1 MCIINIKQTA
11 VLHGCTL
18 ILGFFLAVIVV
29 GSIWDHHI
37 FRGKSA
43 EIEEMGF
50 CSVMR
55 YLDAPVMLVERDLSI
70 VIFHDHLHIL
80 WLHISGKQKVQFAVT
95 CVLECKADL
104 VAELA

>member
-1 MCIINIKQTA
+1 
-11 VLHGCTL
+11 
-18 ILGFFLAVIVV
+18 
-29 GSIWDHHI
+29 
-37 FRGKSA
+37 
-43 EIEEMGF
+43 
-50 CSVMR
+50 MR

>member
-1 MCIINIKQTA
+1 MGIIDIKQAA

-50 CSVMR
+50 SSVMR
-55 YLDAPVMLVERDLSI
+55 YLDAPVMLVKRDPSI